1 MMTMLKKQKISLYIY
16 LLVFVLTTSLV
27 FLYISNV
34 NKAYY
39 QDMQVNVLYL
49 LAAALVF
56 LLLTIGLSFHA
67 KTKSLL
73 MAADISRIVASLL
86 IILGGVRF
94 ISMRLESFGYTFGSN
109 LEMNNEA
116 AFDAGSQAIMIIV
129 IFVATW
135 LISVIAAFFDIG
147 QKKTVTE

>member
-56 LLLTIGLSFHA
+56 LLLTIGLSFYA

-94 ISMRLESFGYTFGSN
+94 ISMRLESFGYIFGSN
-109 LEMNNEA
+109 LEMNN
-116 AFDAGSQAIMIIV
+116 DHAGSQAIMIIV

-135 LISVIAAFFDIG
+135 LISVIAAFFDVG

>member
-1 MMTMLKKQKISLYIY
+1 
-16 LLVFVLTTSLV
+16 
-27 FLYISNV
+27 
-34 NKAYY
+34 
-39 QDMQVNVLYL
+39 MQVNVLYL
-49 LAAALVF
+49 LAAALVL
-56 LLLTIGLSFHA
+56 LLLTIGLSFYA

-73 MAADISRIVASLL
+73 MAADISRIAASLL

-94 ISMRLESFGYTFGSN
+94 ISMRLESFGYIFGSN

-135 LISVIAAFFDIG
+135 LISVIAAFFDVG
-147 QKKTVTE
+147 QKKTVTG